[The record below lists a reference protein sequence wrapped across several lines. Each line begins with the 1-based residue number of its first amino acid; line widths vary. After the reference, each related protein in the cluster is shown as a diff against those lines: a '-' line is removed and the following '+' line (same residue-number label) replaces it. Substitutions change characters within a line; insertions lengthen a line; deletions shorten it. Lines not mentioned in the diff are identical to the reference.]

1 MERALPALKAR
12 ADLIAGVLEIIRDNE
27 GNYSKIEEAVIDFWR
42 RESSRKK
49 PPTSRNSM
57 RAVFGP
63 TLRHLYLIRGER
75 DDIKLLPPGKK
86 LLEEYEKGGERAYKK
101 TLARHLVKLDNEKWL
116 NILGYLRES
125 NKKHTFS
132 ELLDTL
138 RQRAPDSGINNERL
152 TKFLLYCEYV
162 GLVYIRNR
170 FVALRASQYKIS
182 VQSTY
187 KQLSDKE
194 FFRLLHQQYELLRS
208 RGEGSP
214 YVPIPDL
221 RDSVCEKGEI
231 WLDDFDKKLK
241 NIPKETDDY
250 LVQLTQP
257 MVRKPKGITI
267 GGKYLYYIAI
277 YKKERL
283 NE

>member
-12 ADLIAGVLEIIRDNE
+12 ANLIPGVLAIIKDNE
-27 GNYSKIEEAVIDFWR
+27 GSYPKIEEAVINFWR
-42 RESSRKK
+42 RQSNRKK

-63 TLRHLYLIRGER
+63 TLRHLHLIRGER
-75 DDIKLLPPGKK
+75 EDIKLLPPGKK
-86 LLEEYEKGGERAYKK
+86 LLEEYEKGGEPAYKR

-138 RQRAPDSGINNERL
+138 RQRAPDSGINDERL

-170 FVALRASQYKIS
+170 FVALRISQYKIS
-182 VQSTY
+182 TRSTY
-187 KQLSDKE
+187 RQLSNKE
-194 FFRLLHQQYELLRS
+194 FFKVLYEEYELLRS
-208 RGEGSP
+208 QGEGSP
-214 YVPIPDL
+214 YVPIPNV
-221 RDSVCEKGEI
+221 RDRVCERSGI
-231 WLDDFDKKLK
+231 WLDDFDKTLK

-257 MVRKPKGITI
+257 MVRKPEGITI
-267 GGKYLYYIAI
+267 SGKYLYYIAI
-277 YKKERL
+277 YKKGEIK
-283 NE
+283 